1 MKNIFSKRVNF
12 RALVAMC
19 LALAMIF
26 SFTACDKNNK
36 PSDKDTS
43 SNSSGNSSDNSSNSS
58 GNTSAPS
65 GEEINKTPYD
75 EPDIPATKS
84 NYPAPTMAENPQF
97 LKEFTKPTAVIATSK
112 FSDKFS
118 VEFTGTASADG
129 PQISSIT
136 DQAGPNDS
144 VSIYGTGF
152 DKAKVFAYG
161 LVKGV
166 GTTKQLEVTS
176 QRSDFVNA
184 IIPADFDYGMYIIWI
199 QGSNGKFGAPV
210 RVNAPKLTHA
220 SATKASENAE
230 IRIYGKYLTTNNA
243 DGENAKSYVYLT
255 NGEKRYA
262 ATIIEST
269 PYRVTVKL
277 PAGLENGKKYQILV
291 HNGHGGSYG
300 WSNPVEIEYKKD
312 AEKFFTGKKHTV
324 KVTNGMSSDE
334 EISAAINNAEA
345 GDTIYLPAGT
355 YVINDQIKLRKSV
368 KLEGESKDKVIFVCV
383 FSQRKSSNS
392 SLMYGD
398 VYTNLTTGPTAAFEV
413 LVSPIEFGGIT
424 FTSYAEGAKYCENVK
439 KPVSYDIDY
448 AHGMFIRGQDTND
461 TGVSG
466 QLKIDNCN
474 FIVPRTHS
482 DADCAYYGASE
493 QERLHKQYE
502 KKYEFYS
509 RTNIASA
516 PLWIAT
522 DRTEISNCYFEG
534 PKEIFTDIMRDGY
547 IHDNTIVG
555 TWVIAGNSG
564 PSAIHN
570 NDSVNMDISNNRIY
584 GKDEVTDK
592 KGYVVTGDQTFART
606 IVFQKSWKEGKNIY
620 VMNNNASRVG
630 ELNYNSGEHILFEEE
645 GVLYVGKV
653 TLSNNNMTLK
663 LKDANLEKW
672 KSNTTFAGFITGNDG
687 KPKLGHTR
695 DVIGQLVIITKGK
708 GQGQWRTVVSSKK
721 GEVTVDRPWE
731 IQPDETCTFVVVP
744 GFANCVVYA
753 NTIEG
758 PKMYYKNYNSTNGVN
773 AYGTMINTVIDRN
786 NFSQMQAGI
795 ALNPHYNAKTY
806 SYNGQKVKIDWG
818 FILFSEMLIM
828 DNTITDTRYGIW
840 NFPSFTLNSS
850 GNDLSTMAPDTY
862 IQMGTVIRGNTL
874 NNQRRLT
881 SGADTNSTVNTQLI
895 KRGGVGIVVGRDYW
909 DASSQIT
916 TRAWMNDTVVENNK
930 INKPANGY
938 LDLSYSQSN
947 TIIRNNVCDGKTG
960 LTFDEVNIEHNKH
973 TSGRKINAPG
983 YFK

>member
-1 MKNIFSKRVNF
+1 MKNILPKKLTLRSF
-12 RALVAMC
+12 VAIIMV
-19 LALAMIF
+19 LAMLF
-26 SFTACDKNNK
+26 SITACDSKKK
-36 PSDKDTS
+36 PSGNES
-43 SNSSGNSSDNSSNSS
+43 SKPNSSNSS
-58 GNTSAPS
+58 NPS
-65 GEEINKTPYD
+65 GNSSTPSVDDINQTTSD
-75 EPDIPATKS
+75 NPDVPASKS
-84 NYPAPTMAENPQF
+84 EYPAPQMVENPQF
-97 LKEFTKPTAVIATSK
+97 LKEFTKPSAVISTAA
-112 FSDKFS
+112 FSDNFS
-118 VEFTGTASADG
+118 VEFTGTAATDG
-129 PQISSIT
+129 PQIGSVT
-136 DQAGPNDS
+136 EQAGPNDS
-144 VSIYGTGF
+144 ISIYGQGF

-220 SATKASENAE
+220 SAAKASENAE
-230 IRIYGKYLTTNNA
+230 VRIYGRFLTTNNA
-243 DGENAKSYVYLT
+243 DGKDAKSFVYLI

-262 ATIIEST
+262 AKVVEAT

-277 PAGLENGKKYQILV
+277 PTGLTDGQKYKILV

-312 AEKFFTGKKHTV
+312 AENFFTGKKHTV

-334 EISAAINNAEA
+334 EISAAINNAAA

-368 KLEGESKDKVIFVCV
+368 KLEGEAKDKVIFVCV

-398 VYTNLTTGPTAAFEV
+398 VYSNLTSGPTAAFEV
-413 LVSPIEFGGIT
+413 LVSPIEFKGIT
-424 FTSYAEGAKYCENVK
+424 FTSYAEGAEYCEKVP
-439 KPVSYDIDY
+439 KPSSYDIDY

-461 TGVSG
+461 TGVAG

-474 FIVPRTHS
+474 FKVPRTHS
-482 DADCAYYGASE
+482 DADCAFYGASE
-493 QERLHKQYE
+493 QERLHKEYE

-509 RTNIASA
+509 RTNIAST

-522 DRTEISNCYFEG
+522 DRTEISNCYFET

-547 IHDNTIVG
+547 IHDNTFVG

-564 PSAIHN
+564 PAAIHN

-592 KGYVVTGDQTFART
+592 NGYVKTGDQTYART
-606 IVFQKSWKEGKNIY
+606 IVFQKSWDEGKNIY
-620 VMNNNASRVG
+620 VLNNDVSRVG
-630 ELNYNSGEHILFEEE
+630 ELNYNSGEHILFEEV
-645 GVLYVGKV
+645 GVTYVGKV
-653 TLSNNNMTLK
+653 NLSNNNMTLT
-663 LKDANLEKW
+663 LKDAHLDKW

-687 KPKLGHTR
+687 NIKLGHTR
-695 DVIGQLVIITKGK
+695 PIKGQLVIITKGK
-708 GQGQWRTVVSSKK
+708 GQGQWRTIVSSKK
-721 GEVTVDRPWE
+721 GEVTIDRAWE

-744 GFANCVVYA
+744 AFANCTVYG
-753 NTIEG
+753 NKIEG

-773 AYGTMINTVIDRN
+773 AYATMVSTVIDRN
-786 NFSQMQAGI
+786 NFSQMQAGVAI
-795 ALNPHYNAKTY
+795 NPQYNSKSYTY
-806 SYNGQKVKIDWG
+806 DGKKVKVDYN
-818 FILFSEMLIM
+818 FILYTEMLVM
-828 DNTITDTRYGIW
+828 NNTITDTRYGIW
-840 NFPSFTLNSS
+840 NFPSFTMS
-850 GNDLSTMAPDTY
+850 GSDISTLSPDTY
-862 IQMGTVIRGNTL
+862 LQMGTIFRGNTL

-909 DASSQIT
+909 DASSQIS

-938 LDLSYSQSN
+938 IDLSYSQSN
-947 TIIRNNVCDGKTG
+947 TIIRNNVYDGKQD
-960 LTFDEVNIEHNKH
+960 LTFDKVNITHNPH
-973 TSGRKINAPG
+973 NSGRKINAPA